1 LKRNLLIFIFLTRFG
16 FLTQAQGFS
25 QVASELGAV
34 TQGENCGASRTQLT
48 RAESD
53 NYLSSDFSTND
64 IHKGE
69 WACLEIKDHLADD
82 RLKDCLPSPRQVF
95 NYVPSAPVSVV
106 GQMNYHLGS
115 VPIFGFRGL
124 AFARAYHYTV
134 TSDSRGKASVIVKV
148 HFTGGLIDHPDFKSL
163 IQPRLDEAAKN
174 WSQQSPD
181 SKIIFQF
188 LSVEASDGP
197 DFTVEIKDST
207 TVGDLYDTFWSREVF
222 EINYGAHTIAH
233 EFGHMMG
240 IPDEYDP
247 VNSELFQL
255 KDDADSLRC
264 DVRHIMCSTYTG
276 KTFDYD
282 YYLFMRRA
290 YCQAQNANNGSAERE
305 NADQN

>member
-1 LKRNLLIFIFLTRFG
+1 MKRNLLIFIFLTRFG
-16 FLTQAQGFS
+16 FVAQAQSFS

-53 NYLSSDFSTND
+53 NYLSSDFSTSD

-82 RLKDCLPSPRQVF
+82 HLKDCLPSPRQVF

-106 GQMNYHLGS
+106 GQMNYHMGS

-124 AFARAYHYTV
+124 AFARAYKYQV
-134 TSDSRGKASVIVKV
+134 KLDENGKTTVIVKV
-148 HFTGGLIDHPDFKSL
+148 HFTGGLLGQSEFKRL
-163 IQPRLDEAAKN
+163 IQPRLDEAAKI
-174 WSQQSPD
+174 WSTQSPNN
-181 SKIIFQF
+181 KINFQF
-188 LSVEASDGP
+188 LSVEASESP
-197 DFTVEIKDST
+197 DFTVEIKDNT
-207 TVGDLYDTFWSREVF
+207 AVGDLYDTFWSREVF
-222 EINYGAHTIAH
+222 EINFGANTIAH

-247 VNSELFQL
+247 VNSEVFQL

-264 DVRHIMCSTYTG
+264 DVRHIMCSSYTG
-276 KTFDYD
+276 KTFAYD

-290 YCQAQNANNGSAERE
+290 YCQASIN
-305 NADQN
+305 